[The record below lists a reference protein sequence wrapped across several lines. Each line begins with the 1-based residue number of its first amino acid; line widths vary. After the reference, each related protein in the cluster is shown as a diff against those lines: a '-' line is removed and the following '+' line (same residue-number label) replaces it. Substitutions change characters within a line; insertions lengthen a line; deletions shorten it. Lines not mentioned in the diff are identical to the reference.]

1 MLITHYEVIMS
12 DKSFLNKIISF
23 YMVFNEGHQLKNA
36 EFVLAN
42 TPISGYVENLEKAQ

>member
-1 MLITHYEVIMS
+1 MS

-36 EFVLAN
+36 EFVLEN
-42 TPISGYVENLEKAQ
+42 TPVSGYAENLEKAQ